1 MHRNTHRTRFARELS
16 VQPAATIIISV
27 YRDAEALRVILA
39 ALKMQ
44 SEQNFAV
51 LVSEDGESAEIAQVT
66 AQAQAQFPELLH
78 LTQADEGFRKNRAL
92 NRAILAAPN
101 DYLIFIDGDCVPHPH
116 FIRGHVAWAERG
128 IVNCGRRVELGPH
141 FSQQLR
147 ARPGETLTEYA
158 GTLGYLWRARAMHRD
173 GIKNYE
179 LGFYLPWLQRWFR
192 KPTTIMGCNFSMYRD
207 ELIAINGFD
216 EDYRSPG
223 LGEDSDINI
232 RLKKLGLR
240 MLSNKL
246 VALQYHLH
254 HPRSYSVSEEN
265 RSLLESAS
273 AVASPVCRHGLDRH
287 RQN

>member
-1 MHRNTHRTRFARELS
+1 M
-16 VQPAATIIISV
+16 QPAATIIISV
-27 YRDAEALRVILA
+27 YRDAEALQVILA

-44 SEQNFAV
+44 SEQNFTV

-66 AQAQAQFPELLH
+66 AQAQFPELLH

-92 NRAILAAPN
+92 NRAILAAPS

-116 FIRGHVAWAERG
+116 FIRGHVSWAARG

-147 ARPGETLTEYA
+147 ASPSKVLT
-158 GTLGYLWRARAMHRD
+158 GFSNPLGYLWHAQAMHRD

-179 LGFYLPWLQRWFR
+179 LGFYLPQLQPLFR
-192 KPTTIMGCNFSMYRD
+192 KPTTLMGCNFSIHRD

-223 LGEDSDINI
+223 LGEDSDIDI
-232 RLKKLGLR
+232 RLQKQGLQ

-254 HPRSYSVSEEN
+254 HPRGYSVSGEN
-265 RSLLESAS
+265 RALLERTTASAS
-273 AVASPVCRHGLDRH
+273 SVCRHGLDGH
-287 RQN
+287 RQS